1 MGTFLDTD
9 NKVQNGGNVDEATSK
24 FLNSGEIDQKAGGIL
39 SETSNLISSTSE
51 ANMTDINNDVNKLV
65 DMLTTE
71 SDSNDCKG
79 ETFDTISSGTNTEDL
94 ENQLRELLGQSGG
107 ARKKRSKR
115 KSKKKSKKKSKRKS
129 GGAKKRKSKKKSKRK
144 SKKKSKKKKKKKKKG
159 GVKKKKKKKKK

>member
-71 SDSNDCKG
+71 SDSNDYKG

-107 ARKKRSKR
+107 ARKK
-115 KSKKKSKKKSKRKS
+115 KSKKKSKRQS